1 MHLHKTSQSRL
12 VAELT
17 QEDLYGYKVSFEE
30 MRMENEQTV
39 HLLHDILL
47 RAKAKLG
54 WTLPATKL
62 LRVDVLPGAGGGC
75 IVLFSAEAHEKRLR
89 VKSENRTL
97 LLKIEKTDDF
107 LDLLLF
113 LKAGQFPPSSYAFLK
128 DDARFFGIFRFQSV
142 LETRKASKTLSEF
155 GTLCRATPEAVAY
168 LREHLEPITLRQGF

>member
-39 HLLHDILL
+39 QLLHDILL

-54 WTLPATKL
+54 W
-62 LRVDVLPGAGGGC
+62 
-75 IVLFSAEAHEKRLR
+75 
-89 VKSENRTL
+89 
-97 LLKIEKTDDF
+97 DDF

-113 LKAGQFPPSSYAFLK
+113 LKAGRFPPSSYTFLK
-128 DDARFFGIFRFQSV
+128 DDMRFFGIFRFQSV
-142 LETRKASKTLSEF
+142 LETRKAAKTLSEF

>member
-39 HLLHDILL
+39 QLLHDILL

-54 WTLPATKL
+54 WTLPTAKL

-97 LLKIEKTDDF
+97 LLEISKTTCVF
-107 LDLLLF
+107 SAFFAFKAFWKRAKPRKLF
-113 LKAGQFPPSSYAFLK
+113 RNS
-128 DDARFFGIFRFQSV
+128 ARFAARRPKRSPIC
-142 LETRKASKTLSEF
+142 AS
-155 GTLCRATPEAVAY
+155 
-168 LREHLEPITLRQGF
+168 I

>member
-17 QEDLYGYKVSFEE
+17 QEDLYGYKVTFEE

-47 RAKAKLG
+47 RAKAKFG
-54 WTLPATKL
+54 WTLPSTKL
-62 LRVDVLPGAGGGC
+62 LRVDVLPGSGGGC
-75 IVLFSAEAHEKRLR
+75 IVLFSADTHEKRLR

-97 LLKIEKTDDF
+97 LLEAGKTDDF

-113 LKAGQFPPSSYAFLK
+113 LKAGRFPPSVYAFYK
-128 DDARFFGIFRFQSV
+128 DGAHFVGVFRFQSV
-142 LETRKASKTLSEF
+142 LETRRAAMLLSEY
-155 GTLCRATPEAVAY
+155 GTIHRITPEAVAY
-168 LREHLEPITLRQGF
+168 LQEHAEPLKLRQGS